1 MQVLK
6 SDFGKTP
13 AGEQAHLFTCTTPN
27 GLRLTLTDYGACIV
41 TMEVPDRAGNL
52 ANVNLG
58 FDSLEKYLAHTAYFG
73 CVVGR
78 YGNRIANGRF
88 TIDGKGYTLA
98 TNNGTAHLHGGIKGF
113 NKHVWKGEEFKTDKA
128 VGVRFTRRSPDGE
141 EGYPGNLDATVTYA
155 LSNDNELRLDYQ
167 AITDKPTVVNL
178 TNHAY
183 WNLAGS
189 GSGDVLG
196 HKLTLAA
203 DQYLPVNAAMIP
215 TGELAPVAG
224 TPMDFTSPRAI
235 GERIAETKRGVPP
248 PGGYDHCY
256 ALRSKSG
263 ELARAARV
271 EEPISGR
278 VMEVFT
284 TEPGVQLYTANFL
297 DGGAVNGGHKQHGA
311 FCLETQHFPDSP
323 NQPKFPST
331 LLRPGQTFKS
341 TTLHRFSVSK

>member
-1 MQVLK
+1 MQITRT
-6 SDFGKTP
+6 DFGKTP
-13 AGEQAHLFTCTTPN
+13 DRERAHLFACTNAN

-41 TMEVPDRAGNL
+41 TMDVPDRNGAL

-58 FDSLEKYLAHTAYFG
+58 FDSLDKYLAHTAYFG

-88 TIDGKGYTLA
+88 SIDGKEYKLA
-98 TNNGTAHLHGGIKGF
+98 TNNGTSHLHGGVKGF
-113 NKHVWKGEEFKTDKA
+113 NRFVWKSEEIKTDKA

-141 EGYPGNLDATVTYA
+141 EGYPGNLDVTVTYT
-155 LSNDNELRLDYQ
+155 LSNDNELRMDYE
-167 AITDKPTVVNL
+167 ATTDRPTVVNL

-183 WNLAGS
+183 WNLAGA

-196 HKLTLAA
+196 HKLTLHA
-203 DQYLPVNAAMIP
+203 DHFLPVSAALIP
-215 TGELAPVAG
+215 TGELATVAG
-224 TPMDFTSPRAI
+224 TPMDFATPHTI

-256 ALRSKSG
+256 ALRGKSG
-263 ELARAARV
+263 ELALAARV
-271 EEPISGR
+271 EEPASGR

-284 TEPGVQLYTANFL
+284 TEPGVQLYTANYL
-297 DGGAVNGGHKQHGA
+297 DGGAVNGGHEQHGA

-323 NQPKFPST
+323 NQPKFPT
-331 LLRPGQTFKS
+331 TVLRPGQTFKS
-341 TTLHRFSVSK
+341 TTMHRFSVSK